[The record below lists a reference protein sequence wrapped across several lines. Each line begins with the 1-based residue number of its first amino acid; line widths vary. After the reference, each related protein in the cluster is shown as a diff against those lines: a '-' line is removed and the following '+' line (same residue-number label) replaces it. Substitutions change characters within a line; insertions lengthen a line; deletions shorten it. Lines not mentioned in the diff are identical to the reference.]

1 MILNPEP
8 GTFEPIAMNIV
19 TTRRI
24 SQIFFFIVFIWFCLV
39 TTIGD
44 NWWQLRGWPVNWI
57 LQLDPLVGLATL
69 LSTRTVYAGLL
80 WGLATVVL
88 TIIVGRFFCGWLCPF
103 GAIHQFIG
111 YLANRKKKTATKIK
125 LSAYHPGQV
134 IKYWI
139 LVFLLTIS
147 SMELVIIFI
156 RLPHSNLWPFAIL
169 VLTALAITTRH
180 TLGQTRISTSKAIGV
195 FLGFTAAWVLLSII
209 FKTGWTPSASLQ
221 IGLLDPIALVYRS
234 INLIVLPMVDQTS
247 LRWSPI
253 PRLYDGTWLIA
264 LVFLAAVLLNLLV
277 PRFYCRFICP
287 AGALFGVLSRF
298 VLWRIGKISDD
309 CSYCHVCEKHCEGG
323 CSPTTQIRVHE
334 CVLCFNCMD
343 DCRHGLMTYQNA
355 PSATGEILALGLS
368 RRQFLVSALSG
379 AAAIPV
385 LRIGGYLSSNW
396 NPTLVR
402 PPGALAE
409 AEFLS
414 RCIKCGQCMRICP
427 TNVIHPAGL
436 EAGFEG
442 LWTPVLNFR
451 IGTSGCQLNCIACG
465 HLCPTAAIRP
475 LSLDERKG
483 QGNFAGQGPI
493 TIGTAFIDRGRC
505 LPWAMDL
512 PCIVCQEN
520 CPVSPKAITTRTVFN
535 VINPGSSLV
544 VERADAFY
552 VEIQKAELAVD
563 QYATGDYY
571 CRLVTAADTRP
582 RRIISNW
589 ERGLK
594 VAGDLAFDPLP
605 PPGSR
610 IEIMVKLQQPY
621 VDPKRCIG
629 CGICEHECPVPGK
642 RAIRVTAENETRSRE
657 HALLL
662 KS

>member
-1 MILNPEP
+1 MRMSTPRAAGVLFGLMAI
-8 GTFEPIAMNIV
+8 
-19 TTRRI
+19 
-24 SQIFFFIVFIWFCLV
+24 
-39 TTIGD
+39 
-44 NWWQLRGWPVNWI
+44 WI
-57 LQLDPLVGLATL
+57 L
-69 LSTRTVYAGLL
+69 LSV
-80 WGLATVVL
+80 
-88 TIIVGRFFCGWLCPF
+88 
-103 GAIHQFIG
+103 
-111 YLANRKKKTATKIK
+111 
-125 LSAYHPGQV
+125 
-134 IKYWI
+134 
-139 LVFLLTIS
+139 
-147 SMELVIIFI
+147 
-156 RLPHSNLWPFAIL
+156 
-169 VLTALAITTRH
+169 
-180 TLGQTRISTSKAIGV
+180 
-195 FLGFTAAWVLLSII
+195 I
-209 FKTGWTPSASLQ
+209 FKIGGKPAASLQ

-234 INLIVLPMVDQTS
+234 INLIVLPLMDQTS
-247 LRWSPI
+247 LGWSPA
-253 PRLYDGTWLIA
+253 PRLYDGIWLIA
-264 LVFLAAVLLNLLV
+264 VMFLAAILLNFLV

-298 VLWRIGKISDD
+298 ALWRIGKRSDD

-323 CSPTTQIRVHE
+323 CSPTTQIRFYE
-334 CVLCFNCMD
+334 CVMCFNCMA
-343 DCRHGLMTYQNA
+343 DCRHGLMTYQTA
-355 PSATGEILALGLS
+355 PSATGDILALDLS

-379 AAAIPV
+379 AAVIPV
-385 LRIGGYLSSNW
+385 LRIGGHLSSNW
-396 NPTLVR
+396 NPALVR

-409 AEFLS
+409 PDFLS

-427 TNVIHPAGL
+427 TNVIHPSGL
-436 EAGFEG
+436 EAGLEG
-442 LWTPVLNFR
+442 LWSPVLNFR
-451 IGTSGCQLNCIACG
+451 IGTSGCQFNCIACG

-483 QGNFAGQGPI
+483 QGEFAGQGPV

-505 LPWAMDL
+505 LPWAMDR

-535 VINPGSSLV
+535 AINRGSNLV

-552 VEIQKAELAVD
+552 VEIQKTDLAVD

-571 CRLVTAADTRP
+571 CRLVAATDTRP

-594 VAGDLAFDPLP
+594 VAGNLAFEPPP

-610 IEIMVKLQQPY
+610 IEILVKLQQPY
-621 VDPKRCIG
+621 VDPDRCIG